1 MIDEGEAATPS
12 RTRVTGAPFISRANG
27 LQR

>member
-12 RTRVTGAPFISRANG
+12 RTWVTGSPFISHANG